1 MTVSFKQFALQF
13 LGLKL
18 PVRASAAAAAA
29 GFVNRPISLRAV
41 MNSAAPYVP
50 DTSKYAIVDSSNN
63 VVTGKGPPVV
73 AFFWMDP
80 ANYPPWVSTTGS
92 YDQRRQATSWTV
104 TVWEAQAEGEEYK
117 SFGTI
122 GNPVIDAATVP
133 FSSESGGL
141 VQYDY
146 TSIQL
151 NGQYA
156 CQITA
161 FDAYD
166 STSTAKIPIAI
177 TIPGVTPSIAL
188 TYLGTTNQNFQIKG
202 TGFTPRGGVKISAT
216 VGGYGWFVYVPVADN
231 GTFDTTQSVVFICK
245 QAGGGQLQFQA
256 TDLATNSTS
265 NQPTAQCH

>member
-13 LGLKL
+13 LALKL
-18 PVRASAAAAAA
+18 PVKASAAASAA
-29 GFVNRPISLRAV
+29 GFVNRPISLLAV
-41 MNSAAPYVP
+41 MRSAAPYVP
-50 DTSKYAIVDSSNN
+50 DTGKYGLVDSSNN

-80 ANYPPWVSTTGS
+80 VNYPPWVTTTGS
-92 YDQRRQATSWTV
+92 YDERRQATSWTV

-117 SFGTI
+117 SFSTI
-122 GNPVIDAATVP
+122 GNPVINAAEVP
-133 FSSESGGL
+133 FSSESAGL

-151 NGQYA
+151 NGQYG

-161 FDAYD
+161 FDAYG
-166 STSTAKIPIAI
+166 STSTGIIPIAI
-177 TIPGVTPSIAL
+177 TIPGVTPSITL
-188 TYLGTTNQNFQIKG
+188 NYLGTTNQNFAIKG
-202 TGFTPRGGVKISAT
+202 TGFTPRGGVKIAAT
-216 VGGYGWFVYVPVADN
+216 VGGYGWFVYVPVAEN
-231 GTFDTTQSVVFICK
+231 GTFATTQSVSSICK

-256 TDLATNSTS
+256 TDLATNATS